1 MLDMDTVLIGAATG
15 IVSSILTFMVSRKD
29 ANTRANETVTSALT
43 NTIKSLEKHIA
54 HLGGRMTELE
64 KQLELMSDENKRKPL
79 YRGFFIFYH
88 LGIGLST
95 FTPTVMVSISSRKM
109 PAPSTTNAFPPLT

>member
-1 MLDMDTVLIGAATG
+1 MLDVDTVLIGAATG

-54 HLGGRMTELE
+54 HLDGRMAELE
-64 KQLELMSDENKRKPL
+64 KQLELMSYENVKLLKEVHELRKTL
-79 YRGFFIFYH
+79 ITS
-88 LGIGLST
+88 GIT
-95 FTPTVMVSISSRKM
+95 E
-109 PAPSTTNAFPPLT
+109 